1 MKILLVDDSAFM
13 RNMIKSILK
22 DGNHDISEASNY
34 DEALKAY
41 QEKKPDLVFLDIVMP
56 GKSGV
61 ETLKDIKQMD
71 KDAHIVMCTS
81 IGGQQKV
88 IDDSV
93 AAGAADFV
101 VKPFKPED
109 IMKAVSN
116 MTSK

>member
-13 RNMIKSILK
+13 RNMIKNILK
-22 DGNHDISEASNY
+22 DGNHEISEAGNY
-34 DEALKAY
+34 DEAIKAY
-41 QEKKPDLVFLDIVMP
+41 QEKKPNLVFLDIVMP

-61 ETLKDIKQMD
+61 DTLRDIKQID
-71 KDAHIVMCTS
+71 KSAFVVMCTS

-93 AAGAADFV
+93 AAGANDFI

-109 IMKAVSN
+109 ILRVV
-116 MTSK
+116 TSASSR